1 MNKDLRKLLK
11 QIAEAPPEEKQRL
24 TELFKELYRNSGA
37 ELAGPDDPT
46 RYELVE
52 DVERIDD
59 DVELVANDD
68 VEVVG
73 DSLEPVEDDEYV
85 GQRIVRRIWPKDTK
99 IVETNKRGG
108 EISEASGGSRRPHP
122 PFSPFDYPIS

>member
-46 RYELVE
+46 RYEPVE

-85 GQRIVRRIWPKDTK
+85 GQRIVRRIWPKD
-99 IVETNKRGG
+99 I
-108 EISEASGGSRRPHP
+108 
-122 PFSPFDYPIS
+122 